1 MENTNSKVEVVI
13 GGKIYKLS
21 GQDSPDYIQTVAR
34 YIDAKL
40 SDLKRAATP
49 SIVYDDSFPIILA
62 LNIADDLFKEREN
75 KVSSISE
82 GSEGYNDRLMVQAR
96 EMTELKNQ
104 LASKTNDYKLLLDQ
118 FESKSSEVDGLKTN
132 IINKEDKIEA
142 LEKKQEEIKAAL
154 EEANGRIE
162 EKSQYITNLNA
173 KISDKNQ
180 ELNSLSKKLA
190 EKNNALNELNKKSAD
205 RNIKLNNVNKE
216 RDDLAIKLKSANSSI
231 RNLESNAQ
239 KAAEAMDKMTA
250 ERNDYKAKYELLQE
264 QFEVYKKSLE
274 MSNETQLKAAFAKI
288 KAENLELTRKAEA
301 LEAQLSKK

>member
-1 MENTNSKVEVVI
+1 MDNGKSKVEVVI
-13 GGKIYKLS
+13 GGRIYKLA

-34 YIDAKL
+34 YIDTKL
-40 SDLKRAATP
+40 NELKRAATP
-49 SIVYDDSFPIILA
+49 SIVYDESFPIILA
-62 LNIADDLFKEREN
+62 LNIADDLFKEKEN
-75 KVSSISE
+75 KAASIPE
-82 GSEGYNDRLMVQAR
+82 GSRDYGDRLMVQAR
-96 EMTELKNQ
+96 EMTEIKNR
-104 LASKTNDYKLLLDQ
+104 LTSKTNDYNLLLEQ
-118 FESKSSEVDGLKTN
+118 FEAKSGEVDGLKTN
-132 IINKEDKIEA
+132 IINKEEKIEA
-142 LEKKQEEIKAAL
+142 LEKKQEEIKASL
-154 EEANGRIE
+154 EEAMGRIE

-216 RDDLAIKLKSANSSI
+216 RDELAIKLKSANASI
-231 RNLESNAQ
+231 RSLESGAQ
-239 KAAEAMDKMTA
+239 KSAEAMDKITA

-288 KAENLELTRKAEA
+288 KAENLELTRRAEA
-301 LEAQLSKK
+301 LEEQLGKR

>member
-1 MENTNSKVEVVI
+1 MAEDKNSKVEVVI

-21 GQDSPDYIQTVAR
+21 GDENPDYIQNVAR
-34 YIDAKL
+34 YLDNKL

-49 SIVYDDSFPIILA
+49 SVVYDENFPIIFA

-75 KVSSISE
+75 KEVVVTESGENVSS
-82 GSEGYNDRLMVQAR
+82 RLR
-96 EMTELKNQ
+96 ELTEIKNQ
-104 LASKTNDYKLLLDQ
+104 LSIRTNDYKLLLDQ
-118 FESKSSEVDGLKTN
+118 FESKSSETDSLKAE
-132 IINKEDKIEA
+132 IIDKDEKIEA
-142 LEKKQEEIKAAL
+142 LDKKLEESKAAL
-154 EEANGRIE
+154 SEANAKIE

-190 EKNNALNELNKKSAD
+190 EKNSALNDLNKKSAD

-216 RDDLAIKLKSANSSI
+216 RDELAIKLKSANNSI
-231 RNLESNAQ
+231 KALENNAVRS
-239 KAAEAMDKMTA
+239 AEAITQLTA
-250 ERNDYKAKYELLQE
+250 ERDDYKAKYELLQE

-274 MSNETQLKAAFAKI
+274 VSNETQLKAAFAKL

-301 LEAQLSKK
+301 LEIQLSKK